1 MNFKNSKTFAQKLDE
16 IDDLKKAKSLF
27 LYPRISDYKNTIY
40 LCGNS

>member
-27 LYPRISDYKNTIY
+27 LYPRISDYKKTIY
-40 LCGNS
+40 LCGN